1 MQLISINIG
10 KERPIANAKS
20 YGKTGIYKQPQ
31 SGLVEIT
38 PLGIPGDA
46 IVDVKHHGG
55 LDQALYLYT
64 VEDYAWWS
72 RELGQDLLPGTF
84 GENLTVA
91 GLESGPCLA
100 GDRLQI
106 GEVTLEVSCARMPC
120 VTLAARMG
128 DPLFVKRFNDAERP
142 GLYCRVIQP
151 GFIQAPSPISFTR
164 YTGPSV
170 SMVEMVRS
178 FSKSAWELDYLRR
191 FLAAPTPL
199 KGRAEKE
206 AELRAREEKI

>member
-1 MQLISINIG
+1 MELISINVG
-10 KERPIANAKS
+10 QERTIANAKS

-31 SGLVEIT
+31 TGQVEIT

-72 RELGQDLLPGTF
+72 AELGQQLQPGTF

-91 GLESGPCLA
+91 GLESGPVLA

-106 GEVTLEVSCARMPC
+106 GAVLIEVTCPRMPC

-128 DPLFVKRFNDAERP
+128 DPHFIKRFNDAERP

-151 GFIQAPSPISFTR
+151 GFIQAPSPINYTR
-164 YTGPSV
+164 YAGPSV
-170 SMVEMVRS
+170 SMVEMVRN
-178 FSKSAWELDYLRR
+178 FGKSAWDLDYLRR

-206 AELRAREEKI
+206 AELRAREGIN